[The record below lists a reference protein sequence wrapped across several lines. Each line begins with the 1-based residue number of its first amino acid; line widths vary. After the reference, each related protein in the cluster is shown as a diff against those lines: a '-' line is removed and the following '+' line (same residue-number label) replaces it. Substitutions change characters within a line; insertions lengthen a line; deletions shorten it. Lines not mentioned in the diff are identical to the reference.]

1 MGFLDAEVGELTCL
15 TQDLDLG
22 NFRELSR
29 RLIFEVNPITWNYYL
44 WAVIVPPTILPH
56 ILTYMTRYRNVVKKP
71 HHADSYIV

>member
-44 WAVIVPPTILPH
+44 WAILSLLLPH
-56 ILTYMTRYRNVVKKP
+56 ILTYMTRYRSVVKKP
-71 HHADSYIV
+71 HHTDSYIV